1 MLLDFGAV
9 AQAWSEC
16 VPLIVIPAGS
26 SRREAWVKPG
36 FNATLNYQHI
46 TKSAE
51 MITTADQLVPAMR
64 RAYTQAR
71 NGRPGPCLIEV
82 PGDMWNVEVPG
93 TIDYV
98 PVKRYRSARIIA
110 AGHAFVQN
118 LRRGHYDVA
127 TETPARHRLRIA
139 FDELALTI

>member
-1 MLLDFGAV
+1 VFCQQAGPGVENSFGAV

-51 MITTADQLVPAMR
+51 MITTPISSC
-64 RAYTQAR
+64 
-71 NGRPGPCLIEV
+71 RPCAGLH
-82 PGDMWNVEVPG
+82 
-93 TIDYV
+93 
-98 PVKRYRSARIIA
+98 PVAQRSS
-110 AGHAFVQN
+110 GSLSH
-118 LRRGHYDVA
+118 
-127 TETPARHRLRIA
+127 
-139 FDELALTI
+139 